1 MGIKE
6 LIFGKGQP
14 KRPVKVLSVEE
25 LRAKSQKANED
36 SKKALEEAE
45 ATQELFEAN
54 AKLADANEALRLAKR
69 GEYSK

>member
-1 MGIKE
+1 MNIWQKIVGEPK
-6 LIFGKGQP
+6 P

>member
-1 MGIKE
+1 MN
-6 LIFGKGQP
+6 IFRRIIGEPTP

-25 LRAKSQKANED
+25 LRAKAAKAKED
-36 SKKALEEAE
+36 SKKALEEAD

-54 AKLADANEALRLAKR
+54 QKLAEANEALRLAKR